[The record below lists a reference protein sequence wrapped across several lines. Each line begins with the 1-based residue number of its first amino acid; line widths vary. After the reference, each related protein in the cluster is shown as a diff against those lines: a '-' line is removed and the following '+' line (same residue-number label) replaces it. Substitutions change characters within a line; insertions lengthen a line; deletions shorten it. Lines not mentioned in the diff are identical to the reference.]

1 MLRAGRGC
9 RAGRLYQ
16 LKTIKQK
23 SKIDSW
29 ISDGRRYANFGQ
41 IGQSP
46 ETTRTKRTLVNLIN
60 ITSTTSELT
69 KKQVPGFQLNFCLLN
84 ARSVNNKISEIK
96 DYTIDKD
103 VDLFA
108 ITESW
113 LKADESS
120 DFVSRDIAP
129 NGYGFLHCP
138 RPNGTGGGLAV
149 LYKSTMKIELL
160 KTPQSYKS
168 FELMELLLH
177 SFTPKTNMMII
188 YRPPPSSN
196 NQLTPSLF
204 FDEFSQLLERS
215 VSSPGQLLLCRDFNF
230 HAEDP
235 SDHNTRKFL
244 DLLHCFN
251 LDVHNDHSSTHKD
264 NHKLDLV
271 IGRSDENLVADFH
284 VHDPI
289 ISDHFAIH
297 CKLNSDRP
305 PNPKKTVSYRK
316 LRSVNTNA
324 FRQDILSSEL
334 LSTNSSDLTSL
345 CSRYDDV
352 ISAIVDK
359 HAPLV
364 TFVY

>member
-1 MLRAGRGC
+1 MKKGRGC

-41 IGQSP
+41 IGRTP
-46 ETTRTKRTLVNLIN
+46 ETTRTKRTIVNLIN

-69 KKQVPGFQLNFCLLN
+69 KKQVPGSKLHFCLLN
-84 ARSVNNKISEIK
+84 ARSVNNKTLEIK

-113 LKADESS
+113 LKANKST
-120 DFVSRDIAP
+120 DFVSWDIAP
-129 NGYGFLHCP
+129 NRYGFLHCP
-138 RPNGTGGGLAV
+138 RPNGTGRGLAV

-160 KTPQSYKS
+160 KTPQPYKS

-215 VSSPGQLLLCRDFNF
+215 VSSPGQLLLRGDFNF
-230 HAEDP
+230 HVEDP

-244 DLLHCFN
+244 DLLH
-251 LDVHNDHSSTHKD
+251 
-264 NHKLDLV
+264 DL
-271 IGRSDENLVADFH
+271 LH
-284 VHDPI
+284 
-289 ISDHFAIH
+289 
-297 CKLNSDRP
+297 
-305 PNPKKTVSYRK
+305 
-316 LRSVNTNA
+316 
-324 FRQDILSSEL
+324 
-334 LSTNSSDLTSL
+334 
-345 CSRYDDV
+345 
-352 ISAIVDK
+352 
-359 HAPLV
+359 
-364 TFVY
+364 